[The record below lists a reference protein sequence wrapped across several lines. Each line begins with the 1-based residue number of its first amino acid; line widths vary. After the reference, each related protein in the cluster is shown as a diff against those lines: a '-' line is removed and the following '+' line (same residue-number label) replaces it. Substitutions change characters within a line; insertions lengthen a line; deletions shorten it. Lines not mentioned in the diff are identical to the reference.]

1 MTGRWDS
8 PRPVSHVDAAV
19 DQQRRDAE
27 AEAQRN
33 MTDATYEP
41 EGESDVR

>member
-1 MTGRWDS
+1 MTD
-8 PRPVSHVDAAV
+8 DEI
-19 DQQRRDAE
+19 DEQRRQAE

-41 EGESDVR
+41 SDQ